1 MNSDS
6 YKMRNQYHMFFSTL
20 SNPLRIS
27 IISSLSKK
35 PKSVNELAN
44 ELKVEQSK
52 LSHALKALNTCHI
65 VEAEQK
71 GKRRIYSLNR
81 ETIIPI
87 LNLINQHE
95 CKHCQKYCKKLE
107 SRQ

>member
-1 MNSDS
+1 MS
-6 YKMRNQYHMFFSTL
+6 KYHMFFSTL
-20 SNPLRIS
+20 SNPLRIN

-35 PKSVNELAN
+35 PKSVNELVK
-44 ELKVEQSK
+44 ELNVEQSK

-71 GKRRIYSLNR
+71 GKQRIYSLNK

-95 CKHCQKYCKKLE
+95 CKHCQKCCGKME
-107 SRQ
+107 ARR